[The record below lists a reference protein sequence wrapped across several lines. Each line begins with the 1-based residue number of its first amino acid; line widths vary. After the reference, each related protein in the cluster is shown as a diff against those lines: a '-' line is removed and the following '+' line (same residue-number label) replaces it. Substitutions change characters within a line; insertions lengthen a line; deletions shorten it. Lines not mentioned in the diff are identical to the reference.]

1 MDEKK
6 WTEEVE
12 SQKVANGP
20 MYLWDVARIN
30 GMDYRPGDQGQHQL
44 LMDLVK
50 DCDEIEADSAHLKEK
65 GYKKYDYMKVFET
78 QRKGSSGKSV
88 AIIAQGKLEGEE
100 EWRKAESMLTGSSS
114 SSSKRRGDS
123 LGEQRGRVKPKKL
136 AVCDATSQQRWDQF
150 CKSHGLHKLKS
161 EATVASVQFAKCTD
175 EPYFTN
181 EFKAKLE
188 ALPKAIDE
196 LIAQIDAAKAT
207 SRSDTDYSSDEFV
220 QLMATVAD
228 FLEVTKTTLSKAK
241 KMMEI

>member
-1 MDEKK
+1 MA
-6 WTEEVE
+6 
-12 SQKVANGP
+12 S
-20 MYLWDVARIN
+20 
-30 GMDYRPGDQGQHQL
+30 RP
-44 LMDLVK
+44 
-50 DCDEIEADSAHLKEK
+50 
-65 GYKKYDYMKVFET
+65 F
-78 QRKGSSGKSV
+78 
-88 AIIAQGKLEGEE
+88 
-100 EWRKAESMLTGSSS
+100 
-114 SSSKRRGDS
+114 
-123 LGEQRGRVKPKKL
+123 RGRVKPKQL
-136 AVCDATSQQRWDQF
+136 AVCDATFQQRWDQF

-161 EATVASVQFAKCTD
+161 ESTVLSVQFAKCTD

-196 LIAQIDAAKAT
+196 LITRIDTAKAT